1 MKTLVLVLAAC
12 GVAPVAPAPA
22 VVASSVPSP
31 REQQPPSKPRPRA
44 KLEAPHGGSITTLA
58 ITPDGTAA
66 ITGDELDELRL
77 WPALDGTREPCVV
90 DLPVPAELAIVPRAD
105 GFAVAVID
113 AAHTLTFAVVDREG
127 RTLSRTPIQVDSRV
141 LGLATTDRGFVAWM
155 DDQALVAYDTD
166 GKVIGRLGTEPGQ
179 RLDQV
184 VANGHHA
191 LAKVFDGKTE
201 RVRPIDLSRLAWGA
215 ALDTGGP
222 ATGPIAIS
230 PSGTGIAV
238 VVEHVPGTQRL
249 RVFDGGSL
257 VAETAAVQAVGFV
270 GDHRLAIS
278 PAGNSLSFITDR
290 PDRPDRQ
297 DPKAPVFTAPI
308 VDAAKLAT
316 ASGIAVAPAGTELA
330 IARPAGLQYLGYD
343 LNAPE
348 VATAGPDHH
357 LVVGMGNSFALL
369 DERLEALAGSAMP
382 KLPEG
387 TQIADLAWLSGA
399 DYDAEVVRFDGSTE
413 LVIANDQVPASLPAP
428 EDRSKHG
435 RAIHA
440 LRYEPVTRLVASALA
455 GPRVERWDPVHRA
468 MSQVLELKSPY
479 EQVVPLDPARANGA
493 ELVLVQT
500 NQKGTSRV
508 TWTDLST
515 KKAFGQVAIESFL
528 TADAAGHV
536 YAWTA
541 DPRQPGTLVLS
552 VMGPGGPIA
561 TLAHEGITTLW
572 PDPQGERVLEIS
584 AASVTLYKPDG
595 TELWKLALVGASQAV
610 WTGDEAVSLLT
621 SSGIVRLDAAT
632 GRPLAARCGWKF
644 GLSPQPHP
652 SPARTRPVCT
662 QLR

>member
-1 MKTLVLVLAAC
+1 MTRLVLVLAAC
-12 GVAPVAPAPA
+12 GVAPVAPPPA
-22 VVASSVPSP
+22 AVASSEPAPAPAP
-31 REQQPPSKPRPRA
+31 RMPPPPKMRA

-58 ITPDGTAA
+58 VTHDGAAA

-90 DLPVPAELAIVPRAD
+90 DLPVPTELAIAPRAD

-113 AAHTLTFAVVDREG
+113 AAHTLTIAAIDREG
-127 RTLSRTPIQVDSRV
+127 RTLSRTPIQAESQV
-141 LGLATTDRGFVAWM
+141 LGLATTDRGFIAWM

-166 GKVIGRLGTEPGQ
+166 GKVLGRLGTEPGQ

-184 VANGHHA
+184 VANGRYA
-191 LAKVFDGKTE
+191 LAKVFDGKVE
-201 RVRPIDLSRLAWGA
+201 RLRPIDLTKLAWEK
-215 ALDTGGP
+215 ALDAGGP

-230 PSGTGIAV
+230 PSGAGIAA
-238 VVEHVPGTQRL
+238 VVELVPGTQRL
-249 RVFDGGSL
+249 RVFDHGSF
-257 VAETAAVQAVGFV
+257 VAEAPAARAVGFV
-270 GDHRLAIS
+270 GDHLLAIS
-278 PAGNSLSFITDR
+278 PADNSLAFL
-290 PDRPDRQ
+290 PDHAE
-297 DPKAPVFTAPI
+297 PKPQVYTAPI
-308 VDAAKLAT
+308 VNAAKLAT
-316 ASGIAVAPAGTELA
+316 APGIAVAPAGTELA

-343 LNAPE
+343 LEAPE

-369 DERLEALAGSAMP
+369 DDQLAALPGAATP
-382 KLPEG
+382 KLPDS
-387 TQIADLAWLSGA
+387 TQIADLAWLSGT
-399 DYDAEVVRFDGSTE
+399 DYYAEVVRVDGSTA
-413 LVIANDQVPASLPAP
+413 LVIANDQAPAP
-428 EDRSKHG
+428 TPDRSTHG
-435 RAIHA
+435 RSIHA
-440 LRYEPVTRLVASALA
+440 LRYDPVTRLVASALA
-455 GPRVERWDPVHRA
+455 GPRIERWDPTHRA
-468 MSQVLELKSPY
+468 LSQVLELKSPY

-515 KKAFGQVAIESFL
+515 KKAYGQVAIESFL

-541 DPRQPGTLVLS
+541 DPHQPGTLALS

-561 TLAHEGITTLW
+561 TLAHDGITTLW

-595 TELWKLALVGASQAV
+595 TELWKLALVGASEAV
-610 WTGDEAVSLLT
+610 WTGDDAVSLLT
-621 SSGIVRLDAAT
+621 SSGIVRIDVAT

-652 SPARTRPVCT
+652 STARTSPVCT